1 MVKIKLALEI
11 EISEIDYL
19 IKDYHVDNIQE
30 LAVVMKS
37 EAKQDAVEFISY
49 WSAPVT
55 CTNLSISEQ

>member
-11 EISEIDYL
+11 EISEIDDL

-30 LAVVMKS
+30 LVVVMKS
-37 EAKQDAVEFISY
+37 EAKQDAEEFISC

-55 CTNLSISEQ
+55 CTNLSIEE

>member
-11 EISEIDYL
+11 EISEIDDL

-30 LAVVMKS
+30 LVVVMKS
-37 EAKQDAVEFISY
+37 EAKQDAVYFISY
-49 WSAPVT
+49 WSDPVT